1 MLQRLQ
7 TMGLTSRLT
16 AMVVSVVIVFSVAVS
31 VLMWQVVSSVME
43 EDLHNRGIGIANDL
57 VQSVKNPIQTG
68 NLPALDELIHNV
80 KSANAIIE
88 YIFITDDT
96 GKVMVYTFDDGMP
109 QGLLVAHPP
118 VPSPDTVYLNTDRGR
133 IQDVSMPVEDGSLGY
148 IRMGINDQELVGLWR
163 SNMKKLVG
171 LTILV
176 ILIGSFIAYRLTR
189 HSVAPLRL
197 LMKRAEH
204 IAGGVYDEPAVKVLS
219 HDEIGRLTE
228 AMNTMQQSLQQSTE
242 ERRRLIEYLISIQE
256 NERKRISMELHDE
269 SGQALT
275 AIMLSMRALANST
288 TDESQKQLILEV
300 RDEVSR
306 TLGQLRQLAVELRPP
321 ALDELGL
328 EATLE
333 NLVAV
338 CGDHDIAVSFVYDVP
353 KPPADAVST
362 AIYRIVQE
370 GLNNVVR
377 HAEATK
383 AYVSL
388 KQKDAVLYLELGDNG
403 KGLTPELIADARR
416 RNRMGIY
423 GMEERVRIVGGTWQ
437 LISDNPMWHTLYR
450 ITIPL

>member
-1 MLQRLQ
+1 M
-7 TMGLTSRLT
+7 
-16 AMVVSVVIVFSVAVS
+16 
-31 VLMWQVVSSVME
+31 
-43 EDLHNRGIGIANDL
+43 
-57 VQSVKNPIQTG
+57 
-68 NLPALDELIHNV
+68 
-80 KSANAIIE
+80 
-88 YIFITDDT
+88 
-96 GKVMVYTFDDGMP
+96 
-109 QGLLVAHPP
+109 
-118 VPSPDTVYLNTDRGR
+118 
-133 IQDVSMPVEDGSLGY
+133 
-148 IRMGINDQELVGLWR
+148 
-163 SNMKKLVG
+163 
-171 LTILV
+171 
-176 ILIGSFIAYRLTR
+176 
-189 HSVAPLRL
+189 
-197 LMKRAEH
+197 
-204 IAGGVYDEPAVKVLS
+204 
-219 HDEIGRLTE
+219 
-228 AMNTMQQSLQQSTE
+228 
-242 ERRRLIEYLISIQE
+242 
-256 NERKRISMELHDE
+256 
-269 SGQALT
+269 T
-275 AIMLSMRALANST
+275 AIKKYMRAQANIT